1 MLVILVIVMFMESI
15 LDIKTRQVWMVP
27 PVLLMTVGIL
37 WNVWQMHISVVDL
50 LLVVVTILGLGIVS
64 VASREALGM
73 GDVWLIGSILGVQGI
88 LPGLESIVIAFV
100 LSGIYGGIQ
109 FLWYRTGKKSFP
121 MAPFLLAGILGGVW
135 LT

>member
-15 LDIKTRQVWMVP
+15 LDIETRQVWIVP
-27 PVLLMTVGIL
+27 PVLLMAVGIL
-37 WNVWQMHISVVDL
+37 WNVWQKGISVTDL
-50 LLVVVTILGLGIVS
+50 LLVVVTVLGLGIVS

-109 FLWYRTGKKSFP
+109 FLRYRTGKKSFP
-121 MAPFLLAGILGGVW
+121 MAPFLLAGIVGGVW